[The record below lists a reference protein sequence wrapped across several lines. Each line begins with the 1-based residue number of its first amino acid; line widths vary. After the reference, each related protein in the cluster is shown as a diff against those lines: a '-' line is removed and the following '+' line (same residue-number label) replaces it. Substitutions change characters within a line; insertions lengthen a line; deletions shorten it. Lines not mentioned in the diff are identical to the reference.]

1 MPVDFLTEAQK
12 RRYGRYPEEVSAV
25 QLARY
30 FHVDD
35 TARDL
40 IAQRRGD
47 ANRLGFV
54 LQLLTVRFLGTF
66 LPNPTEVPV
75 VVVAHVARQL
85 AIADVGCLVRYLD
98 REPTRHEHRAEIRA
112 VYGYQDF
119 GPRWSFRLTRWLY
132 LRAWFGNERPSL
144 LFDQATAW
152 LIERKVLLPGV
163 TTLSRLVASVR
174 ERTATRLWRSLAAL
188 PDAEQQAQLETLLEI
203 PQGTRY
209 SRLDSLRRGPT
220 RVSAP
225 ALLAALRRHADLKAM
240 GIGTLDFSGIPP
252 VRLQALARHAAT
264 AWAPTI
270 ARMPRQ
276 RRIAT
281 LVAFVAVQEISA
293 LDDALDVL
301 DMLITEIAAQA
312 KRLGQKQRLRTL
324 RDLDQAALALSEAC
338 AILLD
343 PAGSGQDVREAIFE
357 RVPEARMRQAI
368 ETVHALAR
376 PAEDN
381 YQQELVE
388 RYRRVRHFLPTVLQ
402 QVRFAATPSG
412 QPAMDALAFLCAIEG
427 KRAPDLSEAP
437 LEIVTKPWRR
447 LVLPKGGGV
456 DRPAYTL
463 CALERVQ
470 DSLRRRDLYVTPS
483 ERWGDPRVKLLQGAQ
498 WEGARGRICRSLNL
512 PLDPD
517 QAIGRLREQLD
528 LAYRCTLDHLPEN
541 EAVSIDEAAEDRPLR
556 LSNLDKIDE
565 PASLIALREH
575 VLERLPRIDLPEI
588 LLEIH
593 LRTGFADAFT
603 HISESQSRVEDLA
616 ISVCAVL
623 LAEACNIGLEPLV
636 RGDNPALTR
645 NRLSWVQQNYVRAE
659 TLIEANARLVECQT
673 ANALAR
679 EWGGGEVAS
688 ADGMRFVTPVQTIHA
703 GPNRKYFGAGRGITY
718 YNFSSDQYAGFHNI
732 VIPGT
737 LRDSIYILAGLLEQ
751 QTSLQPQEIMAD
763 TAGASDV
770 MFGLFWLLGYQFS
783 PRLADV
789 GGTRFWRIDREAD
802 YGMLNGLSKHQINI
816 ERIARHWEDILR
828 VAGSLKLGTIG
839 APELVRSLLKSD
851 RPSSLTKAIG
861 DLGRIPKTI
870 HLLTYLDD
878 ESYRRRILVQLNRGE
893 GRHAVARKICHGQRG
908 EIRKRYREGQENQ
921 LNALGLVTNA
931 VILWNTLY
939 IEAALE
945 QLRAEGL
952 EVRPEDVARLSPL
965 PTLHINVLGRYSFLL
980 AEAVAAGGMRPLR
993 NPEADDDWLLA

>member
-1 MPVDFLTEAQK
+1 MPQ
-12 RRYGRYPEEVSAV
+12 
-25 QLARY
+25 
-30 FHVDD
+30 
-35 TARDL
+35 
-40 IAQRRGD
+40 
-47 ANRLGFV
+47 
-54 LQLLTVRFLGTF
+54 
-66 LPNPTEVPV
+66 
-75 VVVAHVARQL
+75 
-85 AIADVGCLVRYLD
+85 
-98 REPTRHEHRAEIRA
+98 
-112 VYGYQDF
+112 
-119 GPRWSFRLTRWLY
+119 
-132 LRAWFGNERPSL
+132 
-144 LFDQATAW
+144 
-152 LIERKVLLPGV
+152 
-163 TTLSRLVASVR
+163 
-174 ERTATRLWRSLAAL
+174 
-188 PDAEQQAQLETLLEI
+188 
-203 PQGTRY
+203 
-209 SRLDSLRRGPT
+209 
-220 RVSAP
+220 
-225 ALLAALRRHADLKAM
+225 
-240 GIGTLDFSGIPP
+240 
-252 VRLQALARHAAT
+252 
-264 AWAPTI
+264 
-270 ARMPRQ
+270 Q

-281 LVAFVAVQEISA
+281 LVAFVAIQEINA

-324 RDLDQAALALSEAC
+324 RDLDQAALSLCEAC

-343 PAGSGQDVREAIFE
+343 PERAGQDLREAIFE
-357 RVPEARMRQAI
+357 RIPEVRMRQAVG
-368 ETVHALAR
+368 TVNALAR

-388 RYRRVRHFLPTVLQ
+388 RYRRVRHFLPTVLR
-402 QVRFAATPSG
+402 QVCFDATPSG
-412 QPAMDALAFLCAIEG
+412 QPILDAVAFLGSIEG
-427 KRAPDLSEAP
+427 KRSPDLSEAP
-437 LEIVTKPWRR
+437 LEFVTKPWRR
-447 LVLPKGGGV
+447 LVLPKSGGV

-463 CALERVQ
+463 CALERLQ

-483 ERWGDPRVKLLQGAQ
+483 ERWGDPRAKLLQGAQ
-498 WEGARGRICRSLNL
+498 WQETRSQICRALNL
-512 PLDPD
+512 SLDPD
-517 QAIGRLREQLD
+517 QAVARLREQLGA
-528 LAYRCTLDHLPEN
+528 AYRRTLDHLPEN
-541 EAVSIDEAAEDRPLR
+541 EAVSIDEAAEERPLT
-556 LSNLDKIDE
+556 LSNLDKVDE
-565 PASLIALREH
+565 PESLIALRER
-575 VLERLPRIDLPEI
+575 VIERLPRVDLPEI

-593 LRTGFADAFT
+593 QRTGFADAFS

-616 ISVCAVL
+616 TSVCAVL

-636 RGDNPALTR
+636 RGDNSALTR
-645 NRLSWVQQNYVRAE
+645 SRLSWVQQNYVRTE
-659 TLIEANARLVECQT
+659 TLIEANTRLVECQT
-673 ANALAR
+673 ANALAQ

-718 YNFSSDQYAGFHNI
+718 YNFTTDQYAGFHNI
-732 VIPGT
+732 VVPGT
-737 LRDSIYILAGLLEQ
+737 LRDSIFILAGLLEQ
-751 QTSLQPQEIMAD
+751 QTSLQPHEIMAD

-789 GGTRFWRIDREAD
+789 AGTRFWRIDPAAD
-802 YGMLNGLSKHQINI
+802 YGALNALAKHRINM
-816 ERIARHWEDILR
+816 ERIGKHWEDILR
-828 VAGSLKLGTIG
+828 VAGSLKLATIG

-851 RPSSLTKAIG
+851 RPSSLTKAIA

-945 QLRAEGL
+945 QLRAEGF

-980 AEAVAAGGMRPLR
+980 AEAVAEGGMRPLR
-993 NPEADDDWLLA
+993 DPNADDAWPLA

>member
-603 HISESQSRVEDLA
+603 HISESQSRVED
-616 ISVCAVL
+616 
-623 LAEACNIGLEPLV
+623 
-636 RGDNPALTR
+636 
-645 NRLSWVQQNYVRAE
+645 
-659 TLIEANARLVECQT
+659 
-673 ANALAR
+673 
-679 EWGGGEVAS
+679 
-688 ADGMRFVTPVQTIHA
+688 
-703 GPNRKYFGAGRGITY
+703 
-718 YNFSSDQYAGFHNI
+718 
-732 VIPGT
+732 
-737 LRDSIYILAGLLEQ
+737 
-751 QTSLQPQEIMAD
+751 
-763 TAGASDV
+763 
-770 MFGLFWLLGYQFS
+770 
-783 PRLADV
+783 
-789 GGTRFWRIDREAD
+789 
-802 YGMLNGLSKHQINI
+802 
-816 ERIARHWEDILR
+816 
-828 VAGSLKLGTIG
+828 
-839 APELVRSLLKSD
+839 
-851 RPSSLTKAIG
+851 
-861 DLGRIPKTI
+861 
-870 HLLTYLDD
+870 
-878 ESYRRRILVQLNRGE
+878 
-893 GRHAVARKICHGQRG
+893 
-908 EIRKRYREGQENQ
+908 
-921 LNALGLVTNA
+921 
-931 VILWNTLY
+931 
-939 IEAALE
+939 
-945 QLRAEGL
+945 
-952 EVRPEDVARLSPL
+952 
-965 PTLHINVLGRYSFLL
+965 
-980 AEAVAAGGMRPLR
+980 
-993 NPEADDDWLLA
+993 

>member
-12 RRYGRYPEEVSAV
+12 RCYGRYPEEVSAV

-35 TARDL
+35 NDRAL

-47 ANRLGFV
+47 ANRLGFA
-54 LQLLTVRFLGTF
+54 LQLVTVRFLGTF
-66 LPNPTEVPV
+66 LSNPIEVPGIV
-75 VVVAHVARQL
+75 IGHVARQL
-85 AIADVGCLVRYLD
+85 GIVDVACLSRYLE
-98 REPTRHEHRAEIRA
+98 REQTRHAHRAEIRA
-112 VYGYQDF
+112 AYGYQDF
-119 GPRWSFRLTRWLY
+119 GFPWPFRLTRWLY

-152 LIERKVLLPGV
+152 LSERKVLLPGV

-174 ERTATRLWRSLAAL
+174 ERTAKRVWRRLYAL
-188 PDAEQQAQLETLLEI
+188 PSEAQREQLEALLVV
-203 PQGTRY
+203 PPG
-209 SRLDSLRRGPT
+209 SRVSRMDSLRRGPT
-220 RVSAP
+220 KASAP
-225 ALLAALRRHADLKAM
+225 ALLAALQRHRALRAL
-240 GIGTLDFSGIPP
+240 GIGKLDFSSIPP
-252 VRLQALARHAAT
+252 VRIKALARHAAT

-276 RRIAT
+276 RCVAT
-281 LVAFVAVQEISA
+281 LVAFVAVEEVNA

-301 DMLITEIAAQA
+301 DMLITEIAAEA
-312 KRLGQKQRLRTL
+312 KRLGQKKRLRTL
-324 RDLDQAALALSEAC
+324 RDLDQAALALREAC

-343 PAGSGQDVREAIFE
+343 PACQDHDVRAEIFQ
-357 RVPEARMRQAI
+357 RIPEARMREAV
-368 ETVHALAR
+368 ETVDALAR

-388 RYRRVRHFLPTVLQ
+388 RYRRVRLFLPEVLR

-412 QPAMDALAFLCAIEG
+412 RPVLDTLAFLKSLES
-427 KRAPDLSEAP
+427 KRAPDLNEAP
-437 LEIVTKPWRR
+437 LDIVNRPWRR
-447 LVLPKGGGV
+447 LVLPKNGGV
-456 DRPAYTL
+456 DRSAYTL
-463 CALERVQ
+463 CALERLQ

-483 ERWGDPRVKLLQGAQ
+483 ERWGDPRAKLLHGAQ
-498 WEGARGRICRSLNL
+498 WRAKRRQICRSLKL
-512 PLDPD
+512 PLDPERVLS
-517 QAIGRLREQLD
+517 RLRDQLD
-528 LAYRCTLDHLPEN
+528 GAYRCTLSHLPEN
-541 EAVSIDEAAEDRPLR
+541 EAVTVDEDNEERPLT
-556 LSNLDKIDE
+556 LSNLDKVDE
-565 PASLIALREH
+565 PESLIELRER
-575 VLERLPRIDLPEI
+575 VAERLPRVDLPEI

-603 HISESQSRVEDLA
+603 HISEAQSRVEDLP

-636 RGDNPALTR
+636 RGDNPTLTR
-645 NRLSWVQQNYVRAE
+645 NRLSWIQQNYVRAE
-659 TLIEANARLVECQT
+659 TLTEANARLVECQT
-673 ANALAR
+673 ANALAQQ
-679 EWGGGEVAS
+679 WGGGEVAS

-718 YNFSSDQYAGFHNI
+718 YNFTTDQYAGFHNI

-737 LRDSIYILAGLLEQ
+737 LRDSVYILAGLLEQ
-751 QTSLQPQEIMAD
+751 QTSLQPQEIMTD

-789 GGTRFWRIDREAD
+789 GGTRFWRVDPKAD
-802 YGMLNGLSKHQINI
+802 YGVLDALSRHRANV
-816 ERIARHWEDILR
+816 ERVTRHWEDILR
-828 VAGSLKLGTIG
+828 VAGSLKTGTIG

-851 RPSSLTKAIG
+851 RPSSLTKAIR

-878 ESYRRRILVQLNRGE
+878 ESYRRRILIQLNRGE

-945 QLRAEGL
+945 QLRAEGF
-952 EVRPEDVARLSPL
+952 EIRPEDVARLSPL
-965 PTLHINVLGRYSFLL
+965 QTHHINMLGRYSFFL
-980 AEAVAAGGMRPLR
+980 AEAVAKGGMRPLR
-993 NPEADDDWLLA
+993 NPDEVDDWP

>member
-12 RRYGRYPEEVSAV
+12 QRYGRYPEAVSPL
-25 QLARY
+25 QLARF

-47 ANRLGFV
+47 ANRLGFA

-85 AIADVGCLVRYLD
+85 AIADVECLPRYLD

-112 VYGYQDF
+112 VYGYLDF
-119 GPRWSFRLTRWLY
+119 GLPWSFRLTRWLY
-132 LRAWFGNERPSL
+132 LRAWLGNERPSL

-188 PDAEQQAQLETLLEI
+188 PDAEQQAQLEALLEI
-203 PQGTRY
+203 PQGARY

-220 RVSAP
+220 RVSTP

-240 GIGTLDFSGIPP
+240 GIGALDFSGIPP
-252 VRLQALARHAAT
+252 VRLHALAQHAAT

-281 LVAFVAVQEISA
+281 LVAFVATQEIST

-343 PAGSGQDVREAIFE
+343 PASSGPAVREAIFKQ
-357 RVPEARMRQAI
+357 VPEARMRQAI
-368 ETVHALAR
+368 KTVHALAR

-388 RYRRVRHFLPTVLQ
+388 RYRRVRHFLPTVLG
-402 QVRFAATPSG
+402 QVHFDATPSG
-412 QPAMDALAFLCAIEG
+412 QPVMDALVFLRAVEG

-437 LEIVTKPWRR
+437 LEVVTKPWRR

-463 CALERVQ
+463 CALERLQ

-483 ERWGDPRVKLLQGAQ
+483 ERWGDPRAKLLHGAQ
-498 WEGARGRICRSLNL
+498 WEGARGQICRSLNL

-517 QAIGRLREQLD
+517 RAIARLREQLD

-588 LLEIH
+588 LLEIN

-623 LAEACNIGLEPLV
+623 LAEACNVGLEPLV

-673 ANALAR
+673 ANTLAR

-703 GPNRKYFGAGRGITY
+703 GPNRKYFGSGRGITY

-789 GGTRFWRIDREAD
+789 GGTRFWRIDKEAD
-802 YGMLNGLSKHQINI
+802 YGVLSGLSKHQINI

-878 ESYRRRILVQLNRGE
+878 DSYRRRILVQLNRGE

-931 VILWNTLY
+931 VVLWNTLY

-945 QLRAEGL
+945 QLRAEGID
-952 EVRPEDVARLSPL
+952 VRSEDVARLSPL

-993 NPEADDDWLLA
+993 DPHADDDWTLA